1 MKVFQVSM
9 SQAYW
14 VASLGTMAATCGFLI
29 GELLFVKSIPLSSLA
44 WSWMY
49 FVGISVVMFA
59 VEPL

>member
-1 MKVFQVSM
+1 M